1 MYMAKELVYK
11 MLLFL
16 YIFVCFFFKTPFGIE
31 FMQFECQSIIAER
44 FAQGSFRFIQKWLA
58 NLISGEISSEC
69 VKCLHADAFQ
79 T

>member
-1 MYMAKELVYK
+1 
-11 MLLFL
+11 
-16 YIFVCFFFKTPFGIE
+16 
-31 FMQFECQSIIAER
+31 MQFECQSIIAER